1 MEENVI
7 ENIIELIKQ
16 RKITKLREILEDINS
31 ADFPTLFEELDE
43 DDILIIY
50 RLLPKDK
57 AADVFVELDSDLQDN
72 LINMFTDKELKVVM
86 DELFMDDTAD
96 LIEEMP
102 SNVVKRIVKNIKPSD
117 RKILNE
123 LLRYPEDSAGSIM
136 TTEMVELKEN
146 MTVEEAF
153 NIIKKTGI
161 KKETVYVCY
170 VVDNSRKLIGTVAT
184 KDLLIAERDTLIKDI
199 LEDNV
204 ISVLTTEDQEE
215 VAKMF
220 DKYNFVALPVVDKE
234 DRLVGIVTIDDAV
247 DVLQEENTED
257 FEKMAAMSP
266 TEDTYFKTS
275 AFTHARNRIVWL
287 LVLMLSATFTGLI
300 VEKFQGAIAAV
311 PLLATFMTM
320 ISGTGGNCGA
330 QSSTLIIRG
339 LVLDEIKFSDIF
351 RAIWKEFRVAL
362 IVGVILALVTG
373 LRIFLQYHNNLGI
386 DETLKLAQV
395 VGLTLILTAII
406 AEFLGCVLP
415 MLAKM
420 LKLDP
425 AIMASP
431 LITTI
436 VDLCSMLVFF
446 SIATVVMGL

>member
-57 AADVFVELDSDLQDN
+57 AADVFVELDSDLQEN

-373 LRIFLQYHNNLGI
+373 FRIFLQYHNNLGI